1 MCTRHVDYQV
11 VNRASEWAGIH
22 FLKIRTFC
30 IALTLVTLC
39 FSSALI
45 SKARGQSLTFAQGVE
60 AAWSVDPG
68 RDELNTN
75 YRSASAR
82 AEAADSWFAGGPTV
96 SGQYFDDHAIGS
108 NEGYTTYEGSVSVPL
123 WLPGQGT
130 ATVKAAKAEAL
141 TVQERLHV
149 ERMAVAMRVLDTSA
163 GVLMARKRLSIAQTL
178 RETLEKIKLSVQH
191 GVRSG
196 ENTLADEH
204 AVAADLANAA
214 SEHSLAVEQVETTTS
229 ALRIVLGRSGV
240 PNILSYD
247 DPAAARARLTS
258 VRILEDNDPR
268 VRAAQQAVRAAEE
281 GMRLARASFM
291 PDPEVGVAAIHEK
304 QYGSPWDDRVGIT
317 VSVPLPSD
325 VRNVPLE
332 AEARNKL
339 AAASNQEQQAR
350 RSVRQELAQVFVHLT
365 AAKDTFRNSVLSAD
379 DMNKRANEMVRSWQ
393 AGETSLIELLR
404 ARAAAYSALQT
415 RNQAE
420 IAWHA
425 AIIRTLI
432 AAGEFQ

>member
-1 MCTRHVDYQV
+1 M
-11 VNRASEWAGIH
+11 
-22 FLKIRTFC
+22 
-30 IALTLVTLC
+30 
-39 FSSALI
+39 
-45 SKARGQSLTFAQGVE
+45 
-60 AAWSVDPG
+60 
-68 RDELNTN
+68 
-75 YRSASAR
+75 
-82 AEAADSWFAGGPTV
+82 
-96 SGQYFDDHAIGS
+96 
-108 NEGYTTYEGSVSVPL
+108 
-123 WLPGQGT
+123 PGQGT

-291 PDPEVGVAAIHEK
+291 PDPEVGVRCD
-304 QYGSPWDDRVGIT
+304 S
-317 VSVPLPSD
+317 
-325 VRNVPLE
+325 
-332 AEARNKL
+332 
-339 AAASNQEQQAR
+339 
-350 RSVRQELAQVFVHLT
+350 
-365 AAKDTFRNSVLSAD
+365 
-379 DMNKRANEMVRSWQ
+379 
-393 AGETSLIELLR
+393 
-404 ARAAAYSALQT
+404 
-415 RNQAE
+415 
-420 IAWHA
+420 
-425 AIIRTLI
+425 
-432 AAGEFQ
+432 

>member
-1 MCTRHVDYQV
+1 
-11 VNRASEWAGIH
+11 
-22 FLKIRTFC
+22 
-30 IALTLVTLC
+30 
-39 FSSALI
+39 
-45 SKARGQSLTFAQGVE
+45 
-60 AAWSVDPG
+60 
-68 RDELNTN
+68 
-75 YRSASAR
+75 
-82 AEAADSWFAGGPTV
+82 
-96 SGQYFDDHAIGS
+96 
-108 NEGYTTYEGSVSVPL
+108 
-123 WLPGQGT
+123 
-130 ATVKAAKAEAL
+130 
-141 TVQERLHV
+141 
-149 ERMAVAMRVLDTSA
+149 
-163 GVLMARKRLSIAQTL
+163 
-178 RETLEKIKLSVQH
+178 
-191 GVRSG
+191 
-196 ENTLADEH
+196 
-204 AVAADLANAA
+204 
-214 SEHSLAVEQVETTTS
+214 
-229 ALRIVLGRSGV
+229 
-240 PNILSYD
+240 
-247 DPAAARARLTS
+247 
-258 VRILEDNDPR
+258 
-268 VRAAQQAVRAAEE
+268 
-281 GMRLARASFM
+281 MRLARASFM